1 MSPACN
7 KQPVKSQQRF
17 RNVPI
22 TNVNVNFSNWAGEH
36 CERSLPLCREDT
48 KERKTEKGAYSN
60 NIRHQFP
67 SAYHIKFR
75 ICEFGMT
82 TSVLLNHRAVLDIKL
97 DVLKMPSTIQRSPTQ
112 MVVVNWQNSAW
123 MKPSSRE
130 SDL

>member
-22 TNVNVNFSNWAGEH
+22 TNVNVNFSNGAGEH
-36 CERSLPLCREDT
+36 CERRLPLCQEDT
-48 KERKTEKGAYSN
+48 KERKTEKRAYSN

-75 ICEFGMT
+75 ICEFDMI
-82 TSVLLNHRAVLDIKL
+82 TSVLLNLRVVLDLKL
-97 DVLKMPSTIQRSPTQ
+97 DILKVLFTIQRSPMQ
-112 MVVVNWQNSAW
+112 MVVVNWQNHT
-123 MKPSSRE
+123 
-130 SDL
+130 